1 MPNKELAR
9 WDPFKTIWPWDP
21 FEEIREMQHE
31 MDRLFGRFGMG
42 RDIAKKEATF
52 GTWVPS
58 VESYLKDKEL
68 VFKCEL
74 PGVDPKEVEV
84 TVDENTHQLIV
95 KGEKKTEKDTKEENY
110 IYREMAYGSFER
122 RFTLPEG
129 VKTGEVKAK
138 FTNGVLEISVPAPEI
153 PKAKKIEIQATP
165 TMIEGEADVKKKAA

>member
-1 MPNKELAR
+1 MANKGLAR
-9 WDPFKTIWPWDP
+9 WDPFRTIRAWDP
-21 FEEIREMQHE
+21 FEEMREMQHE
-31 MDRLFGRFGMG
+31 MDRLFDRFGME
-42 RDIAKKEATF
+42 RSIAKQETAF
-52 GTWVPS
+52 GSWVPS
-58 VESYLKDKEL
+58 VESYLKNKEI

-84 TVDENTHQLIV
+84 TIDESAHQLII

-122 RFTLPEG
+122 RFALPEG

-138 FTNGVLEISVPAPEI
+138 FTNGILEISVPAPEI
-153 PKAKKIEIQATP
+153 PKAKKIEIETP